1 MDYYKLLEEKLNITI
16 DRDYKLSLYDLEV
29 STYYTADNYDIY
41 VMTNDPSNIDWEN
54 DVYYYEPSPE
64 DILYRLDEISKN
76 GGVTVY
82 IADLEERLPED
93 EIKIWLEDNYNI
105 DEDED

>member
-1 MDYYKLLEEKLNITI
+1 MNYYKLLEEKLNITI
-16 DRDYKLSLYDLEV
+16 EQDYKSSLYDLEV

-54 DVYYYEPSPE
+54 DVYYYEPSAE
-64 DILYRLDEISKN
+64 DILYRIDDVSKN
-76 GGVTVY
+76 NGDIVY

-93 EIKIWLEDNYNI
+93 EIKSWLEDNYNI

>member
-1 MDYYKLLEEKLNITI
+1 MNYYKLLEEKLNITI
-16 DRDYKLSLYDLEV
+16 EQDYKLSAYDLEV

-41 VMTNDPSNIDWEN
+41 VMTNDASNINWEN
-54 DVYYYEPSPE
+54 DVYYYEPSAE
-64 DILYRLDEISKN
+64 DILYRLDEVSKN
-76 GGVTVY
+76 GGAIVY

-93 EIKIWLEDNYNI
+93 EIKEWLEDNYNI